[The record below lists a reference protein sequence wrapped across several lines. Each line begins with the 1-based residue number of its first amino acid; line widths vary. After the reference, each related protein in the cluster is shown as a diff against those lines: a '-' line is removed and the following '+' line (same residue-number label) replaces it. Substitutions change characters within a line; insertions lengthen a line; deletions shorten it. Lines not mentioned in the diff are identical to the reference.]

1 MTWSVE
7 YTRTAERDLR
17 GILDYISIELA
28 EPVTARRLARLI
40 IGEIAKLSEMPE
52 RFRLTEEEPWRSMR
66 LRQFAVKN
74 YLVFYMPVEARRTVY
89 IVRIFYGGRDIRR
102 QLEGIELP

>member
-1 MTWSVE
+1 MVCE

-40 IGEIAKLSEMPE
+40 IGEIAKPQ
-52 RFRLTEEEPWRSMR
+52 RDAGAVPP
-66 LRQFAVKN
+66 LR
-74 YLVFYMPVEARRTVY
+74 
-89 IVRIFYGGRDIRR
+89 
-102 QLEGIELP
+102 